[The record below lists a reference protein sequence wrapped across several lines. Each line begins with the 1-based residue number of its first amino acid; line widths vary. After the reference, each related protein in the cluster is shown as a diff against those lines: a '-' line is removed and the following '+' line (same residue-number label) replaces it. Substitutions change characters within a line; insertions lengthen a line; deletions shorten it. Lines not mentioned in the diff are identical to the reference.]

1 MYGLIIVP
9 QKSGESFIFF
19 CACFLYKYRGGSNT
33 KSIQNTQLMKL
44 AKMINVFYP
53 TGMVFFSHSPWCALK
68 K

>member
-33 KSIQNTQLMKL
+33 KSIQNT
-44 AKMINVFYP
+44 
-53 TGMVFFSHSPWCALK
+53 
-68 K
+68 